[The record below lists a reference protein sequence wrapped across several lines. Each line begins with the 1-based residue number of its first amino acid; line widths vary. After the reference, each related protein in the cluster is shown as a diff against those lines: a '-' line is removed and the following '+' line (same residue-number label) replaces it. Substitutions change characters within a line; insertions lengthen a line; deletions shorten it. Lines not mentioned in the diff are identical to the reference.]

1 MKLTENSLYVLRLDV
16 GGLSDLTRCLVVLP
30 TTTGAQFPSLE
41 GQGCPKC
48 TQAVVQDRAAQCLG
62 CHVFEYH

>member
-1 MKLTENSLYVLRLDV
+1 MKLTENSRYVLRFDL
-16 GGLSDLTRCLVVLP
+16 GGLSDLTRFLVVLP
-30 TTTGAQFPSLE
+30 TTTSAQFPSFE

-48 TQAVVQDRAAQCLG
+48 TQAVVQDRAAQRLG